1 MTVSVWLFL
10 FSVFSRSPVLC
21 SMCHR
26 IHITLKIALFIEIVV
41 NLVFSRTFSLCIN
54 ILVNYIYSDAMSLID
69 MNQSSSIRILIK
81 WLCPKGKKR

>member
-41 NLVFSRTFSLCIN
+41 SLVFSRAFSLCIN
-54 ILVNYIYSDAMSLID
+54 YVITGFIYTFDYKYFLLQVDFLPIL
-69 MNQSSSIRILIK
+69 
-81 WLCPKGKKR
+81 